1 LFLFSATFGI
11 IAAQS
16 FSPIFSWSVS
26 NVTNGHHDSS
36 AMPSLATLLTYL
48 GRISGETQETLA
60 RHQTQLAKYNNVSSL
75 TTDEKQNILEAS
87 DEPFIDELVAIQ
99 RDQLAVQVLQKML
112 LTSSQEV
119 DSSLCKFF
127 SFFVYFFLPLSPK
140 TGFFAR

>member
-1 LFLFSATFGI
+1 
-11 IAAQS
+11 
-16 FSPIFSWSVS
+16 
-26 NVTNGHHDSS
+26 
-36 AMPSLATLLTYL
+36 MPSLATLLTYL
-48 GRISGETQETLA
+48 GQISGETQEILA

-87 DEPFIDELVAIQ
+87 DEPFIDDLVAIQ

-127 SFFVYFFLPLSPK
+127 FHSFFVYFSLPFPPK